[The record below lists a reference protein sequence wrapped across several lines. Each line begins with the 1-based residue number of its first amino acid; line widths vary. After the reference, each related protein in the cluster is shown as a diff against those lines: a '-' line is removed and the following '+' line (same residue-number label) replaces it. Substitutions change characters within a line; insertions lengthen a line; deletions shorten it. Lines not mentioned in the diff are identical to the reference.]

1 MPASA
6 APIIAVPRA
15 MRIGIDSDLRKAFN
29 WILVWVILLN
39 APFVPMWLIGGPA
52 RFGLI
57 VVFAGIGLVSR
68 TFPAL
73 LRQILFAAALT
84 FAVLHQIAGMFN
96 LDLTSLIYSVRFL
109 LELNPGSSIEY
120 VTGGLILLLTAGL
133 GLVLVRRPMD
143 FTGNVGMLG
152 AGAGIALIACSDY
165 AISYDLRG
173 HYKQEAPSDAHFE
186 SGGANSGW
194 AGAADGRHHQ
204 LLVMVESLGLP
215 SGDPE
220 LRRRLF
226 ASFLSPEVRRRYT
239 VTTGTSLFYNSTTA
253 GEIRELCGRWGD
265 YYELVNRRDDTC
277 LPARLRQRGYD
288 TVAWHSFRGD
298 LFDRKLWYPNIG
310 FNRMVFAD
318 KLVPQGTGLCGGV
331 FPGACDR
338 RVPPLIGKAL
348 TQATKPTFFYW
359 LTVNSHLPVPSGEN
373 LDVDGCARLSPRL
386 AREMPMVCRQLAV
399 WQSIDRALAKTIMA
413 DDFPATDILI
423 VGDHMPP
430 YFDRAMRTQFDSR
443 HVPWIRL
450 TPRVQTAAPV
460 QTAPALAAAP
470 KTKSRAG

>member
-1 MPASA
+1 MTIASSVPA
-6 APIIAVPRA
+6 APIIAPPGVPRI
-15 MRIGIDSDLRKAFN
+15 RLDGDLRKAFN
-29 WILVWVILLN
+29 WVLVWVILLN
-39 APFVPMWLIGGPA
+39 APFVPMWFVGGPA
-52 RFGLI
+52 RSGLI
-57 VVFAGIGLVSR
+57 VVFAVIGLVSR
-68 TFPAL
+68 TCPAW
-73 LRQILFAAALT
+73 LRQILFGGALT
-84 FAVLHQIAGMFN
+84 FGVLHQIAGMFN
-96 LDLTSLIYSVRFL
+96 LDLSSLIYSVRFL

-120 VTGGLILLLTAGL
+120 VSGGLVLILTATL
-133 GLVLVRRPMD
+133 GLVLARRAMD
-143 FTGNVGMLG
+143 FSRSSGMIA
-152 AGAGIALIACSDY
+152 AGAVIALVAGADH

-173 HYKQEAPSDAHFE
+173 HYKQEAPSDARFE

-194 AGAADGRHHQ
+194 ASGADGKRHQ

-226 ASFLSPEVRRRYT
+226 ASFLSSEVRRRYT

-265 YYELVNRRDDTC
+265 YYELVDRRDDSC
-277 LPARLRQRGYD
+277 LPALLRQRGYA

-310 FNRMVFAD
+310 FDRMVFAD

-348 TQATKPTFFYW
+348 TEAKKPTFFYW

-399 WQSIDRALAKTIMA
+399 WQSIDQALAKTIMA

-430 YFDRAMRTQFDSR
+430 YFDRAMRTQFDPR

-450 TPRVQTAAPV
+450 TPREQPAAG
-460 QTAPALAAAP
+460 ALAAAP
-470 KTKSRAG
+470 KTKGRAG